1 MPLARLFNRDTS
13 YAGAIRPSFS
23 GSFALHYELSPSL
36 ALHGGYEFK
45 NIRTS
50 KMALRYQS
58 VPMLISQKLRVG
70 RRLQFEAKAGLT
82 INKFFNYR
90 TYSDGT
96 SIRGRTDLWLGWQA
110 SAQFGMPI
118 SKDVLFL
125 AGPYGGS
132 GITPFANGK
141 RTWETGLAA
150 NVRYQF

>member
-1 MPLARLFNRDTS
+1 
-13 YAGAIRPSFS
+13 
-23 GSFALHYELSPSL
+23 
-36 ALHGGYEFK
+36 
-45 NIRTS
+45 
-50 KMALRYQS
+50 
-58 VPMLISQKLRVG
+58 MLISQKLRVG